1 MEESQ
6 PLLWCLYDAE
16 NGERLDGLTIEEV
29 RCFVSRISP
38 KERVNWLVW
47 REDWKKWKVVSRVPD
62 VLKPND
68 RQMGAK
74 PPPIPEEYREDD
86 TIIAI
91 RRLYQGNEVD
101 NQAAT
106 EVEVVAVSEIPDL
119 PIESEGAEFVHRAHQ
134 RLKRRYEILI
144 DCNGQKFETNS
155 VDVSV
160 GGILLEDPLPDWV
173 FGYCTITVVK
183 PATREAVQLTCSIV
197 ENQPPNGRFRVALS
211 PLKKKDDQV
220 RLHAWLSAA

>member
-1 MEESQ
+1 MEGKKV
-6 PLLWCLYDAE
+6 LLWCIYDSDR
-16 NGERLDGLTIEEV
+16 GERLDGLTKDEV
-29 RCFVSRISP
+29 RWFASRLTP
-38 KERVNWLVW
+38 QERLSFLVW
-47 REDWKKWKVVSRVPD
+47 QDGWKKWKVVSRVPD
-62 VLKPND
+62 LLEPVERELNN
-68 RQMGAK
+68 K
-74 PPPIPEEYREDD
+74 PPVIPDEFREDD
-86 TIIAI
+86 AI
-91 RRLYQGNEVD
+91 TAIKRLYQGNEVD
-101 NQAAT
+101 NGQSTA
-106 EVEVVAVSEIPDL
+106 VEVVAVSEIPDL

-183 PATREAVQLTCSIV
+183 PGTREAVQLTCSIV

-211 PLKKKDDQV
+211 PLKKKEDQQ
-220 RLHAWLSAA
+220 RLHAWLSVA